1 MSLENTYYLRYES
14 KNMKDRVTAAVSKS
28 AGDIKNEDP
37 GTPNHDSRIE
47 WANYAFANAQGIAD
61 QAMWDVVWNP
71 AINAAGE
78 ASTDNDIQFAVNSW
92 VNANIPIPP
101 PTI

>member
-14 KNMKDRVTAAVSKS
+14 KNMKDRVTAAISKS

-37 GTPNHDSRIE
+37 GTPNHENRIE
-47 WANYAFANAQGIAD
+47 WANFAFANTQSLAD

-78 ASTDNDIQFAVNSW
+78 ASTDNDIQFAVNTW
-92 VNANIPIPP
+92 VNENIPIPP
-101 PTI
+101 PTV